1 MKRLVLPVL
10 IVVAGLL
17 TWGLLS
23 RADQKMLSP
32 QEVRRIVDA
41 PDSSSYSA
49 VGTTTFLYKGK
60 PLSVR
65 IKVFHDAPDKHRI
78 EYLSSPLKGVTVME
92 NGEQA
97 WRCDPQCRGV
107 VGMDCSGS
115 RRLGLFLDN
124 HVVERVGSDKVAG
137 RSASVLLVKS
147 KSGQAKKRLW
157 VDAKTYIILR
167 SEDYDA
173 RGKVQSST
181 RLDSIRYTP
190 VPDSMFARPSS
201 CPAGP
206 GKVMSRAELSKAV
219 GFQVKS
225 PGYVPKGY
233 RIDGYRLYECPC
245 GCGHKSAYVR
255 YTNGLEGIS
264 VFETRA
270 NSGCM
275 KEGKCDVG
283 MASCP
288 LRDQLAFTSK
298 DGISFV
304 VLGDLKLDELRKI
317 TISIK

>member
-78 EYLSSPLKGVTVME
+78 EYLSSPLKGVTVVE

-97 WRCDPQCRGV
+97 WRCDPQCQAV
-107 VGMDCSGS
+107 VSMDCSGS
-115 RRLGLFLDN
+115 GRLGLFLDN
-124 HVVERVGSDKVAG
+124 YVVERVGSDKAAG

-173 RGKVQSST
+173 TGKVQSST